1 MTGFTQLLEAEAR
14 PEWRD
19 KYLNF
24 VRLKD
29 KVKEAKRAEDEA
41 AAHPKLAHVADAR
54 KVLFQGALD
63 SEVQKVGRRG
73 GAGGAPNAALV
84 LGRGPAAG
92 VGAPAL
98 TPWPVPPPPQV
109 LAFYRAKEQELCGE
123 ADAVLVEG
131 HAALE
136 HAQAQAEGGDAPA
149 PAPSAERA
157 VLIDTT
163 VERAQRLIQELTHL
177 VEVRRDGGLAGGAGL
192 QRSTPG
198 VRARAQRR
206 P

>member
-14 PEWRD
+14 PAWRD
-19 KYLNF
+19 KYLSF

-73 GAGGAPNAALV
+73 GAGGVPNAALV

-92 VGAPAL
+92 VRAHSLACA
-98 TPWPVPPPPQV
+98 TPPQV

-177 VEVRRDGGLAGGAGL
+177 VEVRSDGGLAGGAGL
-192 QRSTPG
+192 QRSPPG